1 MRLRKTMNIEQAMV
15 SLFHMRTES
24 LLLVGDRRLDL
35 EIPL

>member
-1 MRLRKTMNIEQAMV
+1 MVKAIQATV
-15 SLFHMRTES
+15 SLLGDENMS